1 MAPRA
6 RAAYRD
12 ANVLRWLTAYT
23 VSVTGDVVYFLALS
37 WAATRVGGPSQVG
50 LVVAAGALPRAV
62 LMLGG
67 GVVADRFGPLRVAV
81 VSDAIR
87 CAVVLAVAVAV
98 VLTFPSV
105 WLLVV
110 VALIFGV
117 VDAVFMPAVGALP
130 PRITSPEQLARV
142 QGMRGL
148 SIRLSNAVG
157 PLLVGSV
164 MAIGNAA
171 GAFMVAGVLF
181 AASLAVLLTVRIAAP
196 AEAAPRRAS
205 AWREL
210 GDGLRYVRRHRML
223 APLVAVIGLSEM
235 CFSGP
240 VATGLVLLADERGW
254 GAPGMGWVASA
265 FSVGAAAAAL
275 LLTVASR
282 IPRAGPAMSGALLVT
297 AAGAVALGRAPSL
310 PVAVMFGALIG
321 LTSGF
326 TTTVTGSLIQTE
338 SDPRY
343 LGRVTSVTTL
353 CTLGLAPALF
363 PAVGVTVALWG
374 ADAFFAGCGVI
385 CLLAAVLGL
394 SVPALRRAE
403 LQPPG
408 SVTPTGPLPSGPPV
422 P

>member
-157 PLLVGSV
+157 PS
-164 MAIGNAA
+164 
-171 GAFMVAGVLF
+171 
-181 AASLAVLLTVRIAAP
+181 SWDR
-196 AEAAPRRAS
+196 
-205 AWREL
+205 
-210 GDGLRYVRRHRML
+210 
-223 APLVAVIGLSEM
+223 
-235 CFSGP
+235 
-240 VATGLVLLADERGW
+240 
-254 GAPGMGWVASA
+254 
-265 FSVGAAAAAL
+265 
-275 LLTVASR
+275 
-282 IPRAGPAMSGALLVT
+282 
-297 AAGAVALGRAPSL
+297 
-310 PVAVMFGALIG
+310 
-321 LTSGF
+321 
-326 TTTVTGSLIQTE
+326 
-338 SDPRY
+338 
-343 LGRVTSVTTL
+343 
-353 CTLGLAPALF
+353 
-363 PAVGVTVALWG
+363 
-374 ADAFFAGCGVI
+374 
-385 CLLAAVLGL
+385 
-394 SVPALRRAE
+394 
-403 LQPPG
+403 
-408 SVTPTGPLPSGPPV
+408 
-422 P
+422 

>member
-1 MAPRA
+1 
-6 RAAYRD
+6 
-12 ANVLRWLTAYT
+12 
-23 VSVTGDVVYFLALS
+23 
-37 WAATRVGGPSQVG
+37 
-50 LVVAAGALPRAV
+50 
-62 LMLGG
+62 
-67 GVVADRFGPLRVAV
+67 
-81 VSDAIR
+81 
-87 CAVVLAVAVAV
+87 
-98 VLTFPSV
+98 
-105 WLLVV
+105 
-110 VALIFGV
+110 
-117 VDAVFMPAVGALP
+117 
-130 PRITSPEQLARV
+130 
-142 QGMRGL
+142 
-148 SIRLSNAVG
+148 
-157 PLLVGSV
+157 